1 MLRKGK
7 KRGEVTRMSRDMSG
21 GTRVVDPIRSAV
33 RETLLAVGMVEEGR
47 MVPRRRIVRER

>member
-1 MLRKGK
+1 
-7 KRGEVTRMSRDMSG
+7 MSRDMSG